1 MGTLSDLTL
10 QGFILLWLFMSAT
23 HLVYIL
29 YLRGRVD
36 ELAQAQK
43 KLRLYMLSLEDS
55 LITTMLY
62 LNEKRTSP
70 PEVNGQTG
78 EEAQDVN
85 VSKSRKDA

>member
-1 MGTLSDLTL
+1 
-10 QGFILLWLFMSAT
+10 
-23 HLVYIL
+23 
-29 YLRGRVD
+29 
-36 ELAQAQK
+36 
-43 KLRLYMLSLEDS
+43 MLSLEDS